1 MIHAAVLSAAEENNV
16 NDAMQPL
23 HYTLRLAVDLERSL
37 FRGSVTIDIKTQGSV
52 RDVELNLVD
61 LTVQRC
67 TIGREDPKSCEF
79 RVDAQRELLHVVL
92 PEAYEGTLVC
102 RVDFEGLLKDG
113 MVGFYRSRY
122 RLPDE
127 SGYIA
132 VTQFEESEARRAF
145 PCIDHPSRKATFD
158 VVLVVEE
165 GLMAVSNG
173 PVEEEQPL
181 GNGQKAVRFRRT
193 PRMSTYL
200 LFFGVGPFR
209 VLTDAGRVE
218 MRALAVA
225 DGIERARYGLEFGRR
240 SLEYLE
246 SYTGLLFPI
255 PKLDLIGIP
264 DFAFGAMENWGAITF
279 RENLLLRDPGSTSRS
294 GEERICEVIA
304 HELAHQWFGNLV
316 TPWTWNELW
325 LNESFATYFAFF
337 VLDGFFPDWEA
348 WDRFLESQ
356 VRTAMER
363 DGLRETLAV
372 DIAEDE
378 SVKINASTAPIIYN
392 KGGAVLRQL
401 QAYMGERDFR
411 EGVRAYLSAHAYA
424 CASSRSAWK
433 SLSNASSRPVEPMIR
448 GWVEQQGFPLV
459 EARKEGSRLMLR
471 QERFAFLP
479 LDADTLWQIPIR
491 VLILEDG
498 GTSRTVETVLEER
511 TGCLD
516 LGSGG
521 TAYKVN
527 FGQTGFYRV
536 RYADK
541 EALERLGRAVR
552 EKSLP
557 ACDRWGIQDD
567 LYALLKRG
575 DLSLKD
581 YLTFVSHYRD
591 EEAYLPLTGIGTNL
605 LHAWLVFEGAD
616 RERIARLALQLFEEA
631 LQKIGMD
638 PEPGESLPVSRLR
651 DQILWQAGRFGS
663 RKAQAFGL
671 ERFAALTAGGEV
683 HPDILG
689 AVLRTAAMELGEAA
703 FEWFEDRLSRS
714 QSEFERTIVLEAM
727 GCFGD
732 EEAVQRALG
741 YVLERV
747 PARNKFVPVARMA
760 ENPQALPLLWDW
772 YVTHFERIRGFH
784 PLHHERIITYTV
796 PMGGLGRQQEVE
808 RFFETDVEKAGCV
821 AGDVIRLSLE
831 WLEVHERMRAHRVET
846 VRPKGETEAVSGS
859 NGRSVKGSMT

>member
-1 MIHAAVLSAAEENNV
+1 MD
-16 NDAMQPL
+16 DAMRPL
-23 HYTLRLAVDLERSL
+23 HYDLQLDVDLEQSL
-37 FRGSVTIDIKTQGSV
+37 FRGSVTVDIETQGPIQ
-52 RDVELNLVD
+52 DVELNLVD
-61 LTVQRC
+61 LTVRGC
-67 TIGREDPKSCEF
+67 VLGREDPEPCEF
-79 RVDAQRELLHVVL
+79 RVDPQSETLHIL
-92 PEAYEGTLVC
+92 IPQACEGSVAC
-102 RVDFEGLLKDG
+102 RVEFEGRLQDG
-113 MVGFYRSRY
+113 MIGFYRSRY
-122 RLPDE
+122 RLPDK

-145 PCIDHPSRKATFD
+145 PCFDHPAKKATFD
-158 VVLVVEE
+158 VVLIVDE

-173 PVEEEQPL
+173 PMEEERSL
-181 GNGQKAVRFRRT
+181 GNGRKAVRFRRT

-209 VLTDAGRVE
+209 ELRDAGRVE

-246 SYTGLLFPI
+246 EYTGLAFPI

-279 RENLLLRDPGSTSRS
+279 RENLLLRDPGSTSRA

-337 VLDGFFPDWEA
+337 VLDAFFPEWES
-348 WDRFLESQ
+348 WDRFLEGQ
-356 VRTAMER
+356 VRTALER
-363 DGLRETLAV
+363 DALRDTLAV
-372 DIAEDE
+372 EIDEEE

-401 QAYMGERDFR
+401 QAYLGETDFR
-411 EGVRAYLSAHAYA
+411 EGVRAYLSSHAYN

-433 SLSNASSRPVEPMIR
+433 SLSNAASHPVEPMIR
-448 GWVEQQGFPLV
+448 GWVGQRGFPLV
-459 EARKEGSRLMLR
+459 EVRREGRRLMLR

-479 LDADTLWQIPIR
+479 LKSDTLWQIPIHVR
-491 VLILEDG
+491 ILADG
-498 GTSRTVETVLEER
+498 RAPRTVETVLKDR
-511 TGCLD
+511 TGFLD
-516 LGSGG
+516 LGKEVA
-521 TAYKVN
+521 AYKVN
-527 FGQTGFYRV
+527 FGQAGFYRV

-541 EALERLGRAVR
+541 EAIERLGRAVR
-552 EKSLP
+552 ERSLP

-575 DLSLKD
+575 DLTLED
-581 YLTFVSHYRD
+581 YLAFVSNYRD
-591 EEAYLPLTGIGTNL
+591 EEAYLPLAGLGSNL
-605 LHAWLVFEGAD
+605 LHAWIVFEGAD
-616 RERIARLALQLFEEA
+616 REQIARQARRLLEGALGKLG
-631 LQKIGMD
+631 LN
-638 PEPGESLPVSRLR
+638 PSPGEDLPASRLR
-651 DQILWQAGRFGS
+651 DQILWQAARLGSPKAQGFGIERFGV
-663 RKAQAFGL
+663 
-671 ERFAALTAGGEV
+671 LTKGGEV

-689 AVLRTAAMELGEAA
+689 AVLRTAALELGQAA

-732 EEAVQRALG
+732 EDTVQKALD

-747 PARNKFVPVARMA
+747 PARNKFVPVANMIH
-760 ENPQALPLLWDW
+760 NPQALPLLWDW
-772 YVTHFERIRGFH
+772 YATHFETIQGFH
-784 PLHHERIITYTV
+784 PLHHERIISYTV
-796 PMGGLGRQQEVE
+796 PMGGLGRQKEVK
-808 RFFETDVEKAGCV
+808 RFFEADLDKEGSV
-821 AGDVIRLSLE
+821 AWDVIRLSLE
-831 WLEVHERMRAHRVET
+831 RLEVHERMRARHSESLGL
-846 VRPKGETEAVSGS
+846 KGQEEPVSAAENEA
-859 NGRSVKGSMT
+859 